1 MTVGYLRLKSG
12 YVEAPRTWNRRT
24 TIAALVHMACGYPK
38 RIPTEPEFIPN
49 VPEEVSALRQA
60 VLDRICETVEHIAQ
74 SAWAQIAQESIDVTR
89 TDRRGRYLRRPV

>member
-1 MTVGYLRLKSG
+1 MTAYLRLQKG
-12 YVEAPRTWNRRT
+12 YVEMPRTWNSKT
-24 TIAALVHMACGYPK
+24 AIACLVNMNCGYP
-38 RIPTEPEFIPN
+38 RPLTEPEYIPN
-49 VPEEVSALRQA
+49 VPEEVSALRQV

>member
-1 MTVGYLRLKSG
+1 MTAYLKLRGG
-12 YVEAPRTWNRRT
+12 YVEAPRCWNSKT
-24 TIAALVHMACGYPK
+24 AVACLVHMACGYP
-38 RIPTEPEFIPN
+38 RRQLTEPEYIPN

-74 SAWAQIAQESIDVTR
+74 SAWAQIAQESIDATR